1 MRHKEK
7 LAHWKRHFEGVGCGE
22 CFRRGGDCKRGKPL
36 HIRLSCTRAEVEKAV
51 GKLKN
56 GKAAGGDEVVAKLV
70 KNGGQAM
77 IDCL

>member
-1 MRHKEK
+1 MESALDEEVIANVENHCTSDS
-7 LAHWKRHFEGVGCGE
+7 AV
-22 CFRRGGDCKRGKPL
+22 
-36 HIRLSCTRAEVEKAV
+36 TRAEVEKAV